1 MEYLTPKAKTRSL
14 CTSSRVAISA
24 RHEERMQ
31 QKSGRLGSGQNKD
44 AGCSKRFHQSLELL
58 RLHESLA
65 GVLTWGSPIFFVL
78 WIFFFF
84 RNMENKRID
93 HLALAFLGLLSAI
106 ALATGYLGIQLV
118 YTHGV
123 GTP

>member
-1 MEYLTPKAKTRSL
+1 MCRVIGFWLLGLSIPFAFLSNLTGEKAAL
-14 CTSSRVAISA
+14 IAGG
-24 RHEERMQ
+24 
-31 QKSGRLGSGQNKD
+31 KS
-44 AGCSKRFHQSLELL
+44 FPTHTLELL
-58 RLHESLA
+58 RLHESLSD
-65 GVLTWGSPIFFVL
+65 VLTLGSPIFFVL

-118 YTHGV
+118 YIHSVGV
-123 GTP
+123 P

>member
-1 MEYLTPKAKTRSL
+1 MIGFWLLGLSILFTFLSNLTGKKAAL
-14 CTSSRVAISA
+14 IAGG
-24 RHEERMQ
+24 
-31 QKSGRLGSGQNKD
+31 KS
-44 AGCSKRFHQSLELL
+44 FPTHSLELL
-58 RLHESLA
+58 RFHERLA
-65 GVLTWGSPIFFVL
+65 DVLTWGSPILFCL

-93 HLALAFLGLLSAI
+93 HLALAFLGLLSAV